1 MKWLSL
7 LFLVMFVT
15 AGFNG
20 NAAEDEQSKKDV
32 GTGIGMKLAVANE
45 ETEVMTLKLY
55 NKKILLQNE
64 TFYLITATN
73 ERIKLFERKEKL
85 KFFFINTILLTSVPH
100 HFGVSEPLRR
110 RSRHHFLAQA
120 EEYRRGLPGQKG

>member
-1 MKWLSL
+1 
-7 LFLVMFVT
+7 MFAT

-20 NAAEDEQSKKDV
+20 NAAEGEQSKKDV

-73 ERIKLFERKEKL
+73 EQIKLFERREFL
-85 KFFFINTILLTSVPH
+85 KKFINTILLTPVPH

-110 RSRHHFLAQA
+110 RSRHHFLA
-120 EEYRRGLPGQKG
+120 

>member
-1 MKWLSL
+1 MKWLLL

-73 ERIKLFERKEKL
+73 ERIKLFERREFL
-85 KFFFINTILLTSVPH
+85 KIFINTILLTSVPH